1 MCQQTFKM
9 LSIAIILQCI
19 LASYGMRRLALVMYW
34 LPVFFFVDFDF
45 HISIIISI
53 SLSTEY
59 TQFSRFTFCWCEAT
73 SEQTTNKTPEWSNK
87 YVIECIYNVIYGKFL
102 RSAFSN
108 HLIHHTRAD
117 QCADH
122 RDIYIYSEPNAFWL
136 LIKVMHNYSEA
147 HTSHSTLYAFKY
159 LDRKCAAHTLSHKK
173 TLHNHLQLQPNR
185 THRCSLSSH
194 TFK

>member
-19 LASYGMRRLALVMYW
+19 SVIWHETTRFGYVLVAC
-34 LPVFFFVDFDF
+34 FFFVDFDF

-59 TQFSRFTFCWCEAT
+59 TQFFRFTFCWCEAT

-122 RDIYIYSEPNAFWL
+122 RDIYSEPNAFWL

-147 HTSHSTLYAFKY
+147 HNITLNA
-159 LDRKCAAHTLSHKK
+159 LCV
-173 TLHNHLQLQPNR
+173 
-185 THRCSLSSH
+185 
-194 TFK
+194 

>member
-1 MCQQTFKM
+1 MAWDDSLWLCIGCLIFFSWI
-9 LSIAIILQCI
+9 SIFISRSSFPFHYRQSIPSF
-19 LASYGMRRLALVMYW
+19 LASLS
-34 LPVFFFVDFDF
+34 VD
-45 HISIIISI
+45 
-53 SLSTEY
+53 
-59 TQFSRFTFCWCEAT
+59 A
-73 SEQTTNKTPEWSNK
+73 EQTTNKTPEWSNK